1 LEKTNI
7 LIAYGTRYGA
17 TTSTAEEISKVL
29 KGEGFEVRVVNLK
42 EEKVKDISKFDLVII
57 GSGMKMEMWTEKV
70 KDISK
75 FELVIIGSGMKM
87 EMWTSKAKAFL
98 NTFSSELKKKKV
110 ALFVS
115 SGARALMEYK
125 GEHDEISRIT
135 KKYLEDKASK
145 YDLNPIS
152 MTMFG
157 GIWDYNQIGKIYRKF
172 INAERENFIPAG
184 IKETEPGVYDSR
196 NWDEIRKWA
205 KELASQI

>member
-1 LEKTNI
+1 LEKTKI

-17 TTSTAEEISKVL
+17 TASTAEEISKIL
-29 KGEGFEVRVVNLK
+29 LGEGFEVRVVNLK
-42 EEKVKDISKFDLVII
+42 EAKVKDISKFEFVII
-57 GSGMKMEMWTEKV
+57 GSGMKM
-70 KDISK
+70 D
-75 FELVIIGSGMKM
+75 
-87 EMWTSKAKAFL
+87 MWTSKAKAFL
-98 NTFSSELKKKKV
+98 NKFSGELKKKKV
-110 ALFVS
+110 AIFVS

-125 GEHDEISRIT
+125 GEHDEINRIT
-135 KKYLEDKASK
+135 KKYLENKASK

-172 INAERENFIPAG
+172 INAEKENFIPAG

-205 KELASQI
+205 KELANQI

>member
-1 LEKTNI
+1 LEKTKI

-17 TTSTAEEISKVL
+17 TTSTTEEISKVL
-29 KGEGFEVRVVNLK
+29 HGEGFEVKVVNLK
-42 EEKVKDISKFDLVII
+42 DEKI
-57 GSGMKMEMWTEKV
+57 

-87 EMWTSKAKAFL
+87 DMWTSKAKAFL
-98 NTFSSELKKKKV
+98 NKFSGELKKKKV
-110 ALFVS
+110 AIFVS

-125 GEHDEISRIT
+125 GEHDEINRIT
-135 KKYLEDKASK
+135 KKYLENKASK

-157 GIWDYNQIGKIYRKF
+157 GIWDYNQISKIYRKF
-172 INAERENFIPAG
+172 INIEKENFIPAG

-196 NWDEIRKWA
+196 NWDKIRKWA

>member
-1 LEKTNI
+1 MKKNKI
-7 LIAYGTRYGA
+7 LIVYGTRYGA
-17 TTSTAEEISKVL
+17 TTGTTEEIAKVL
-29 KGEGFEVRVVNLK
+29 QGEGFEVKVVNLK
-42 EEKVKDISKFDLVII
+42 E
-57 GSGMKMEMWTEKV
+57 EKV

-98 NTFSSELKKKKV
+98 NKFSGELKKKKV
-110 ALFVS
+110 AIFVS

-125 GEHDEISRIT
+125 GEHEEIIRIT
-135 KKYLEDKASK
+135 KKYLKDKASK

-172 INAERENFIPAG
+172 IDAERKNFIPAG

>member
-1 LEKTNI
+1 LEKTKI

-17 TTSTAEEISKVL
+17 TTSTTEEISKVL
-29 KGEGFEVRVVNLK
+29 QGEGFEVKVVNLK
-42 EEKVKDISKFDLVII
+42 N
-57 GSGMKMEMWTEKV
+57 EKV

-87 EMWTSKAKAFL
+87 DMWTSKAKAFL
-98 NTFSSELKKKKV
+98 NKFSGELKKKKV
-110 ALFVS
+110 AIFVS

-125 GEHDEISRIT
+125 GEHDEINRIT
-135 KKYLEDKASK
+135 KKYLENKASK

-172 INAERENFIPAG
+172 INAEKENFIPAG

-205 KELASQI
+205 KELANQI

>member
-1 LEKTNI
+1 MEKTKI

-29 KGEGFEVRVVNLK
+29 HGEGLEVKVVNLK
-42 EEKVKDISKFDLVII
+42 ED
-57 GSGMKMEMWTEKV
+57 KV

-87 EMWTSKAKAFL
+87 DMWTSRAKAFL
-98 NTFSSELKKKKV
+98 KKFSGELKKKKV
-110 ALFVS
+110 AIFVS

-125 GEHDEISRIT
+125 GEHDEINRIT

-172 INAERENFIPAG
+172 INAEKENFIPAG
-184 IKETEPGVYDSR
+184 FKVTEPGVYDSR

-205 KELASQI
+205 KELARTI

>member
-1 LEKTNI
+1 MEKTKI

-17 TTSTAEEISKVL
+17 TTSTTEEIAKVL
-29 KGEGFEVRVVNLK
+29 HGEGFEVKVVNLK
-42 EEKVKDISKFDLVII
+42 E
-57 GSGMKMEMWTEKV
+57 EKV

-87 EMWTSKAKAFL
+87 DMWTSKAKAFL
-98 NTFSSELKKKKV
+98 NKFSGELKKKKV
-110 ALFVS
+110 AIFVS

-125 GEHDEISRIT
+125 GEHDEIVRII

-172 INAERENFIPAG
+172 INAEKENFIPAG
-184 IKETEPGVYDSR
+184 FKVTEPGVYDSR

-205 KELASQI
+205 KELARMI

>member
-1 LEKTNI
+1 MEKTKI

-29 KGEGFEVRVVNLK
+29 QGEGFEVKVVNLK
-42 EEKVKDISKFDLVII
+42 EEKI
-57 GSGMKMEMWTEKV
+57 

-98 NTFSSELKKKKV
+98 NKFSSELKKKKV

-115 SGARALMEYK
+115 SGARALMEHK

-135 KKYLEDKASK
+135 KKYLGDKASK

-157 GIWDYNQIGKIYRKF
+157 GIWDYNQMGKIYRKF
-172 INAERENFIPAG
+172 LDAEKENFIPAG

-196 NWDEIRKWA
+196 NWDEIRTWA
-205 KELASQI
+205 SELAQMI